1 MADLRSEGMHGPE
14 PAPAI
19 SEPTTSENDAVLLH
33 LREAQAAYAAARVRA
48 QIQDAGLRD
57 TREQLERV
65 QAAHSGLTRELEET
79 RQLADREKDELHQLH
94 AREKEHLHR
103 RLTQEKAQVEQQKA
117 QVEQQKA
124 QVEQQKAQV
133 EQQVAQETQKRAAQ
147 EQDSARQRERADRLE
162 RIIKELHQELF
173 SSNIYTLIL
182 RACLTITEATHGLY
196 VTVRQGEDVPRVRAA
211 IGFDNAG
218 AEPLSPPIAALCRRV
233 LGDGEPL
240 LLNAGDDRSS
250 LPPAAAQDKDIHNAV
265 VVPVVLRKN
274 FNGVMLVA
282 NKDGD
287 FDRDDADAIISV
299 GSHAA
304 VAVEDARLRR
314 ELQRAYLGTVSA
326 LADAMEAKDAYTQGH
341 CDQVAH
347 LARLTAERLRLS
359 DDDRAVVAYA
369 ALLHD
374 IGKIGVSDGI
384 LNKPGA
390 LLPAERDLVRSHVR
404 IGHDLIRHVPALTV
418 VADAVL
424 HHHEWYDGTGY
435 PDGLQGE
442 QIPIA
447 ARIVGVVDS
456 YGAMVTR
463 RSYKEAFGEDYARA
477 ELRRCAGSQFDP
489 QIVETFLQVLADP
502 TSEVTEED
510 EENDLAPL
518 PGFLP
523 HSQASA
529 F

>member
-19 SEPTTSENDAVLLH
+19 SEPATSENDAVLLH

-79 RQLADREKDELHQLH
+79 RQLADREKDELHRLH

-103 RLTQEKAQVEQQKA
+103 RLTQEKTQVEQEKA
-117 QVEQQKA
+117 QVEQEKA
-124 QVEQQKAQV
+124 QVEQEKAQV

-218 AEPLSPPIAALCRRV
+218 AEPLSPPMAALCRRV

-240 LLNAGDDRSS
+240 LLNAGADRSS

-287 FDRDDADAIISV
+287 FDRDDADAIISDRP
-299 GSHAA
+299 SNTTSPTRSCSLEWWSNHSP
-304 VAVEDARLRR
+304 
-314 ELQRAYLGTVSA
+314 QPGT
-326 LADAMEAKDAYTQGH
+326 YGT
-341 CDQVAH
+341 
-347 LARLTAERLRLS
+347 LARMSLDVTVYLPSCISLGCTKRYESISPIVLS
-359 DDDRAVVAYA
+359 SVAQIKPSKSDRVTSCIEWLLAAHVA
-369 ALLHD
+369 
-374 IGKIGVSDGI
+374 ISV
-384 LNKPGA
+384 
-390 LLPAERDLVRSHVR
+390 VRS
-404 IGHDLIRHVPALTV
+404 P
-418 VADAVL
+418 
-424 HHHEWYDGTGY
+424 
-435 PDGLQGE
+435 
-442 QIPIA
+442 
-447 ARIVGVVDS
+447 
-456 YGAMVTR
+456 
-463 RSYKEAFGEDYARA
+463 
-477 ELRRCAGSQFDP
+477 
-489 QIVETFLQVLADP
+489 
-502 TSEVTEED
+502 
-510 EENDLAPL
+510 
-518 PGFLP
+518 
-523 HSQASA
+523 
-529 F
+529 